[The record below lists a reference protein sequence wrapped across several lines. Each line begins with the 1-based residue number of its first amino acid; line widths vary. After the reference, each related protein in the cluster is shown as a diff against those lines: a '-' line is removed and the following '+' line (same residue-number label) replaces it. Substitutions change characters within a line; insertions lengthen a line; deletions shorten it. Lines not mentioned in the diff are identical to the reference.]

1 MLSEFLLK
9 FYEMYDYLTAIA
21 TLMFLMPKYLLILL
35 VDMIKLLFRIFYFQ
49 QYFYVNISKWLLKLV
64 AIPSKFRNYCRGV
77 A

>member
-21 TLMFLMPKYLLILL
+21 TLMLPKFLLILL

-64 AIPSKFRNYCRGV
+64 AIPSKFRN
-77 A
+77 

>member
-21 TLMFLMPKYLLILL
+21 TLMLPKFLLILL